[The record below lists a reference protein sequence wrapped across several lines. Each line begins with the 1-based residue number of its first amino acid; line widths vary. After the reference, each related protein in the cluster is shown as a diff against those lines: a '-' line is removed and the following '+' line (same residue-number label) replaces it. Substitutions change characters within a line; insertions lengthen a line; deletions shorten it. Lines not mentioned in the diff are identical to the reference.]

1 LTVALSTD
9 GARTFP
15 YKLDLQ
21 SAPNGDYGY
30 PMALQTRDGRI
41 HVSFTSDERTV
52 VRKAV
57 FTESDL
63 IKR

>member
-1 LTVALSTD
+1 MT
-9 GARTFP
+9 
-15 YKLDLQ
+15 
-21 SAPNGDYGY
+21 
-30 PMALQTRDGRI
+30 LQTRDGRI

>member
-15 YKLDLQ
+15 HKLDLQ
-21 SAPNGDYGY
+21 NASEGDYGY

-57 FTESDL
+57 FTEADL